1 MEINWNYIWA
11 SMAVNFL
18 LVYLVP
24 KLITKP
30 TGVKVVDDAVLFLNS
45 QKSFLLSSTL
55 IVGLTVYLSHYW
67 VDSQTEGSSSSE
79 SMSVSPTLPKSGKF

>member
-79 SMSVSPTLPKSGKF
+79 AMSVSPTLPKSGKF

>member
-11 SMAVNFL
+11 AMFINVL
-18 LVYLVP
+18 MVYIVP

-45 QKSFLLSSTL
+45 EKSFLLSSTL
-55 IVGLTVYLSHYW
+55 LVGLTVYLSHYW
-67 VDSQTEGSSSSE
+67 IDSQSTPEPP
-79 SMSVSPTLPKSGKF
+79 VSTKPDKF